1 MERGLGWFTL
11 HFELGRDG
19 GRGNLPAMEGLRGL
33 AVFLV
38 FLTHYVTL
46 SQPWVATGG
55 TTATVAHSLHTI
67 GNVGVDLFFVL
78 SGYLI
83 YGALLRRQQ
92 PFLPYLGRRIRRLY
106 PAFTAVFV
114 LYLALTFIFP
124 AESKVPHGLGPAAT
138 WLLANFLL
146 LPGVF
151 PITPL
156 ITVAW
161 SLSYEFFFYLTVP
174 VLIGVGGLRAWQRW
188 QRVALFC
195 GMGAGWLVLAP
206 HAGNALRMVMFAAGM
221 VLYEVLTASSAAA
234 KAANIDNAA
243 VANSAKNLQTN
254 TASNVGS
261 WCGAFALAVGLG
273 CTVLPLPGH
282 SGAIFRTAVMAVAFG
297 VLCYVC
303 LGAWAEGWLGRTF
316 SVAPLRWLG
325 NASYSYYLIHGL
337 ALKAAFMALAWVLPP
352 TAAPGDWL
360 FWALLLPF
368 FAATLL
374 PAAALFLLV
383 EKRWS
388 LTT

>member
-1 MERGLGWFTL
+1 LSWFAQ

-38 FLTHYVTL
+38 FLTHYITL
-46 SQPWVATGG
+46 SQPWVAPSGI
-55 TTATVAHSLHTI
+55 TAIVGHGLHTI
-67 GNVGVDLFFVL
+67 GNVGVDLFFLL

-92 PFLPYLGRRIRRLY
+92 HFMPYLRRRIRRLY
-106 PAFTAVFV
+106 PTFTAVFL
-114 LYLALTFIFP
+114 LYLVLTFAFP
-124 AESKVPHGLGPAAT
+124 AESKMPPGLGVAAL

-146 LPGVF
+146 LPGLL

-174 VLIGVGGLRAWQRW
+174 ILIGVCSLRKWRRW
-188 QRVALFC
+188 QRVLLFC
-195 GMGAGWLVLAP
+195 GMSVGWLLLAP
-206 HAGNALRMVMFAAGM
+206 YGGNARRLVMFAAGM
-221 VLYEVLTASSAAA
+221 VLYEDLSVSSAKSSEMARLTVRA
-234 KAANIDNAA
+234 KEG
-243 VANSAKNLQTN
+243 L
-254 TASNVGS
+254 GS
-261 WCGAFALAVGLG
+261 WVGAFALVTGLG
-273 CTVLPLPGH
+273 CTLLPMAGH
-282 SGAIFRTAVMAVAFG
+282 GGIIFHATVMVMAFSL
-297 VLCYVC
+297 LCYVC
-303 LGAWAEGWLGRTF
+303 LGGLPEGWLTRAF

-337 ALKAAFMALAWVLPP
+337 ALKAAFMLLVWFLPP
-352 TAAPGDWL
+352 SPLLGDWL

-368 FAATLL
+368 FLATLV
-374 PAAALFLLV
+374 PAAALFVLV

-388 LTT
+388 LSV

>member
-1 MERGLGWFTL
+1 MERGLGWFTR
-11 HFELGRDG
+11 HFELARDG

-46 SQPWVATGG
+46 SRPWVAADGITG
-55 TTATVAHSLHTI
+55 TVAHGLHTV

-106 PAFTAVFV
+106 PAFIAVFV
-114 LYLALTFIFP
+114 LYLVLTFLFP
-124 AESKVPHGLGPAAT
+124 AESKVPPGMGPAAT

-146 LPGVF
+146 LPGLF

-174 VLIGVGGLRAWQRW
+174 VLIGVGGLRQWASW
-188 QRVALFC
+188 QRVLLFC
-195 GMGAGWLVLAP
+195 GMSVGWLVLAP
-206 HAGNALRMVMFAAGM
+206 YGGNALRMVMFAAGM
-221 VLYEVLTASSAAA
+221 VLYEALAASSAAA
-234 KAANIDNAA
+234 RAANIDSAT
-243 VANSAKNLQTN
+243 VANSAKSVLTN

-273 CTVLPLPGH
+273 CTLLALPGH

-303 LGAWAEGWLGRTF
+303 LGAWAEGWLGRAF
-316 SVAPLRWLG
+316 SVAPVRWLG

-337 ALKAAFMALAWVLPP
+337 ALKAAFMALAHVMP
-352 TAAPGDWL
+352 AASAPGDWL

-368 FAATLL
+368 FMATLV
-374 PAAALFLLV
+374 PAAALFLWV

>member
-1 MERGLGWFTL
+1 MGWFTR
-11 HFELGRDG
+11 HFELARDG

-46 SQPWVATGG
+46 SRPWVAADGI
-55 TTATVAHSLHTI
+55 TATVAHGLHTV

-106 PAFTAVFV
+106 PVFIAVFV
-114 LYLALTFIFP
+114 LYLVLTFLFP
-124 AESKVPHGLGPAAT
+124 AESKVPPGMGPAAA

-146 LPGVF
+146 LPGLF

-195 GMGAGWLVLAP
+195 GMGVGWLVLAP
-206 HAGNALRMVMFAAGM
+206 HGGNALRMVMFAAGM
-221 VLYEVLTASSAAA
+221 VLYEALAASSAAVRAA
-234 KAANIDNAA
+234 KDA
-243 VANSAKNLQTN
+243 SAPSMN
-254 TASNVGS
+254 TADNRGS
-261 WCGAFALAVGLG
+261 WIGAFALAAGLG
-273 CTVLPLPGH
+273 CTLLALPGH

-303 LGAWAEGWLGRTF
+303 LGAWAEGWLGRAF
-316 SVAPLRWLG
+316 SVAPVRWLG

-337 ALKAAFMALAWVLPP
+337 ALKAAFMVLAWVLPP

-368 FAATLL
+368 FAATLV
-374 PAAALFLLV
+374 PAAALFLWV

-388 LTT
+388 LTM

>member
-1 MERGLGWFTL
+1 MERGLGWFTR
-11 HFELGRDG
+11 HFELARDG

-46 SQPWVATGG
+46 SRPWVAADGI
-55 TTATVAHSLHTI
+55 TATVAHSLHTV

-106 PAFTAVFV
+106 PAFIAVFV
-114 LYLALTFIFP
+114 LYLVLTFVFP
-124 AESKVPHGLGPAAT
+124 AESKVPPGMGPAVA

-146 LPGVF
+146 LPGLF

-174 VLIGVGGLRAWQRW
+174 VLIGVGSLRQWASG
-188 QRVALFC
+188 QRVLLFC
-195 GMGAGWLVLAP
+195 GMGVGWLVLAP
-206 HAGNALRMVMFAAGM
+206 HGGNALRMVMFAAGM
-221 VLYEVLTASSAAA
+221 VLYEALAASSAAA
-234 KAANIDNAA
+234 RAAKDA
-243 VANSAKNLQTN
+243 SAPSMN
-254 TASNVGS
+254 TADNRGS
-261 WCGAFALAVGLG
+261 WIGAFALAAGLG
-273 CTVLPLPGH
+273 CTLLALPGH

-303 LGAWAEGWLGRTF
+303 LGAWAEGWLGRAF
-316 SVAPLRWLG
+316 SVAPVRWLG

-368 FAATLL
+368 FMATLV
-374 PAAALFLLV
+374 PAAALFLWV

>member
-1 MERGLGWFTL
+1 MGWFTR
-11 HFELGRDG
+11 HFELARDG

-46 SQPWVATGG
+46 SRPWVAADGI
-55 TTATVAHSLHTI
+55 TATVAHGLHTI

-106 PAFTAVFV
+106 PAFIAVFV
-114 LYLALTFIFP
+114 LYLVLTFLFP
-124 AESKVPHGLGPAAT
+124 AESKVPPGMGPAAA

-146 LPGVF
+146 LPGLF

-174 VLIGVGGLRAWQRW
+174 VLIGVGSLRQWASG
-188 QRVALFC
+188 QRVLLFC
-195 GMGAGWLVLAP
+195 GMGVGWLVLAP
-206 HAGNALRMVMFAAGM
+206 HGGNALRMVMFAAGM
-221 VLYEVLTASSAAA
+221 VLYEALAASSAAA
-234 KAANIDNAA
+234 KAAKDA
-243 VANSAKNLQTN
+243 SAPSMN
-254 TASNVGS
+254 TADNRGS
-261 WCGAFALAVGLG
+261 WIGAFALAAGLG
-273 CTVLPLPGH
+273 CTLLALPGH

-303 LGAWAEGWLGRTF
+303 LGAWAEGWLGRAF
-316 SVAPLRWLG
+316 SVAPVRWLG

-352 TAAPGDWL
+352 TAAPDDWL

-368 FAATLL
+368 FAATLV
-374 PAAALFLLV
+374 PAAALFLWV